1 VEVEKLSQTI
11 HELEELILSNG
22 DNANVIHDYQRQV
35 NELQVS
41 IYMFCD
47 YLHFA
52 LICRY

>member
-22 DNANVIHDYQRQV
+22 DNANVIRDYQRQV

-41 IYMFCD
+41 IRCD